1 MRHDHARRQ
10 SCNTAITGFA
20 RAAEPGAGHRSL
32 HVDCPILAAPRLTVR
47 NVGHCCRLH
56 LQHLELAECPVSGGD
71 HVQAPRAGPGCCGFA
86 LRPDRTC
93 SLPQGAAM
101 SVSF

>member
-47 NVGHCCRLH
+47 NW
-56 LQHLELAECPVSGGD
+56 GGPAD
-71 HVQAPRAGPGCCGFA
+71 F
-86 LRPDRTC
+86 TC
-93 SLPQGAAM
+93 SIWSWPNVR
-101 SVSF
+101 S